1 MQRWII
7 LVSITI
13 LLALGGSAYYAL
25 RIYKENLP
33 NPMWVPMPLNPELP
47 VEKRKEA
54 AEKIKEELLK
64 PERLLQTSKDLDLP
78 EKLGFTSHEQA
89 ASELGKIIFV
99 DVGEA
104 DSAMG
109 IKVPS
114 INVGVK
120 GKRKNQELSGKIAM
134 RLMEDVWNFLGIK
147 PPPKKE
153 F

>member
-1 MQRWII
+1 
-7 LVSITI
+7 
-13 LLALGGSAYYAL
+13 
-25 RIYKENLP
+25 
-33 NPMWVPMPLNPELP
+33 
-47 VEKRKEA
+47 
-54 AEKIKEELLK
+54 
-64 PERLLQTSKDLDLP
+64 
-78 EKLGFTSHEQA
+78 
-89 ASELGKIIFV
+89 
-99 DVGEA
+99 
-104 DSAMG
+104 MG